1 MLTES
6 LKMTAQQ
13 EADQLLRD
21 HQLTRL
27 LKELELDI
35 ASVVTAHY
43 NPQPTG
49 FEFEFE
55 FEFEPEP
62 EPTIGID
69 LTIED
74 WGLLNDQPHFD
85 RLLA

>member
-1 MLTES
+1 
-6 LKMTAQQ
+6 MTAQQ
-13 EADQLLRD
+13 EADLLLKD

-43 NPQPTG
+43 NPQPIDTD
-49 FEFEFE
+49 
-55 FEFEPEP
+55 
-62 EPTIGID
+62 TGID

-74 WGLLNDQPHFD
+74 WGLLNDQPHPTILAHFD